1 MPWEANARLAK
12 KHSTLMMSRF
22 FVTGGIEF
30 ILKEQIIINLLG
42 RTVIA
47 KDMDSAIKFARDNKY
62 SFRTYNDYNQYL
74 IFPLLFMDEKGKKKR
89 DLSLPISLN
98 KDNNK
103 NALNKAKSNQDIQGF
118 FFNQHYTAGGFILFY
133 MVRLIPFTYAQIEFQ
148 SGKFDFPARLFSTLK
163 SFLFFL
169 SIT

>member
-1 MPWEANARLAK
+1 MK
-12 KHSTLMMSRF
+12 K
-22 FVTGGIEF
+22 E
-30 ILKEQIIINLLG
+30 
-42 RTVIA
+42 
-47 KDMDSAIKFARDNKY
+47 
-62 SFRTYNDYNQYL
+62 
-74 IFPLLFMDEKGKKKR
+74 KKKR

-148 SGKFDFPARLFSTLK
+148 SGKFDLPARLFSTLK

-169 SIT
+169 SITQDNRELCPEFYLNY